1 MKVKGLGCLIK
12 KQHIIN
18 MVVPA
23 TEAIPYCPR
32 HVSGGKLGLIYY
44 DRIGH
49 CIRAEPGVFYFEAN
63 MRQKSFNKLLALL
76 EKGFERNAY
85 ELLKE
90 TGTGYLETS

>member
-1 MKVKGLGCLIK
+1 MKIKGLGCLIR

-18 MVVPA
+18 TVVPA

-49 CIRAEPGVFYFEAN
+49 CIRAEPGVFYFEAG
-63 MRQKSFNKLLALL
+63 MRQKPLNKPLALL
-76 EKGFERNAY
+76 EKGSERKAY

-90 TGTGYLETS
+90 ASTNYLETH